1 MRPGGAYLFADLFI
15 MRPHPDYLNG
25 FDMVE
30 NLVNKAMLDIDSSGE
45 SSGKISYKLLVWRW
59 ALTRVFS
66 KDVQ

>member
-1 MRPGGAYLFADLFI
+1 MRIGRNDLFADLFI

-25 FDMVE
+25 FDIVE

-45 SSGKISYKLLVWRW
+45 SSGKISHKLSVWRW
-59 ALTRVFS
+59 VLIRVFS